1 MATVRATN
9 ALPTY
14 AGSDPAYLG
23 VYFWAIHDT
32 AATVAARNFISLFN
46 PAGSGKA
53 LTVLGVTVADY
64 SVNTVSGATSMEVW
78 RTTAAS
84 AGTQIAAS
92 NINRFVTTMA
102 DPVADVRITNP
113 TVTLAGIDALVAF
126 PPSLGT
132 GAQSPNSV
140 SPTPGAAF
148 IILPGQGVVFVQNAG
163 DVDERWNIQIVWAES
178 RI

>member
-1 MATVRATN
+1 MGTLKATN
-9 ALPTY
+9 PVPTY

-32 AATVAARNFISLFN
+32 AGTVAARNFLSLFN

-53 LTVLGVTVADY
+53 LTVVGVTVADY
-64 SVNTVSGATSMEVW
+64 SVNSVTGATSMEVW

-84 AGTQIAAS
+84 GGTQITAP
-92 NINRFVTTMA
+92 NINRFVTTMV
-102 DPVADVRITNP
+102 DPAAEVRITNP
-113 TVTLAGIDALVAF
+113 TVTLTGTDALVAF
-126 PPSLGT
+126 APSLGT

-140 SPTPGAAF
+140 MPVPGAAF
-148 IILPGQGVVFVQNAG
+148 VILPGQGVVFVQNAG

-178 RI
+178 RL